1 MTDSGYPRASLQDRG
16 AVFSRDVFLSTLTP
30 SRREF
35 SLAAAAAVGCL
46 LVFVAAAPFATVKLP
61 EIPGFIAVYQS
72 LLVTSDVITA
82 VLLFGQFAMM
92 RAVSMLVLGAGYLFA
107 ALMAA
112 IHMLTFPGLF
122 APAGLLGASA
132 QSTAWLY
139 MFWHAGF
146 PIAVALYALLKRPL
160 VRPGT
165 LEDANGVPIL
175 LALLVV
181 LGLVAGLAALAIPYS
196 RLLPA
201 IMQGSHY
208 TPDML
213 GVVGVT
219 WALSLLAL
227 GLLVWRRPYAVLDL
241 WLMVS
246 LVAWVFDIALSAVL
260 NAGRFDLGFY
270 LGRVNGLLAAGFVL
284 VMLLVETLSIYA
296 RLIAANAF
304 LRDLANRDGLT
315 GIFNRRALN
324 DRLAAELSRVQRI
337 GEPVSMLLID
347 VDNFKRFN
355 DTYGHLDGDTC
366 LREIA
371 SIIARAARRPGDFAA
386 RYGGEEF
393 AVVLPMISAS
403 GAAQVAEVI
412 RRDVL
417 QAAIPHAASATGVVT
432 VSVGVATLR
441 PNMLST
447 IVDLTAA
454 ADSALYRAK
463 AAGRNQIAIGR
474 EVSGPLQAQFGQAAC

>member
-1 MTDSGYPRASLQDRG
+1 MTDTGYPRVSLQDRG
-16 AVFSRDVFLSTLTP
+16 ALLSRDVFLSTLSP
-30 SRREF
+30 SRREIV
-35 SLAAAAAVGCL
+35 LAAAAAMACL

-72 LLVTSDVITA
+72 LLITSDVITA
-82 VLLFGQFAMM
+82 VLLFGQFAMT
-92 RAVSMLVLGAGYLFA
+92 RATSMLVLGAGYLFA
-107 ALMAA
+107 GLMAA
-112 IHMLTFPGLF
+112 VHMLTFPGLF
-122 APAGLLGASA
+122 APMGLLGASA

-146 PIAVALYALLKRPL
+146 PIAVAFYAVLKRPP
-160 VRPGT
+160 VRPGAV
-165 LEDANGVPIL
+165 EGGGGVPIVI
-175 LALLVV
+175 ALLVV
-181 LGLVAGLAALAIPYS
+181 LGLAAALAALAIPFS
-196 RLLPA
+196 NTLPA
-201 IMQGSHY
+201 IMQGNHY

-213 GVVGVT
+213 GVVGST

-227 GLLVWRRPYAVLDL
+227 GLLLWRRPYAVLDL
-241 WLMVS
+241 WLMVT

-270 LGRVNGLLAAGFVL
+270 LGRLNGLLAAGFVL

-296 RLIAANAF
+296 RLISANAF

-337 GEPVSMLLID
+337 DQPVSMLLID

-371 SIIARAARRPGDFAA
+371 NIIARAARRPGDFAA

-393 AVVLPMISAS
+393 AVVLPAIPAN
-403 GAAQVAEVI
+403 GAAQVAEII
-412 RRDVL
+412 RAEVM

-432 VSVGVATLR
+432 ISIGVATLQ
-441 PNMLST
+441 PNMTST
-447 IVDLTAA
+447 IADLTAA
-454 ADSALYRAK
+454 ADVALYQAK
-463 AAGRNQIAIGR
+463 AAGRNQVVVNHGTSASLR
-474 EVSGPLQAQFGQAAC
+474 ASVGQVTG